1 MAIKFKKTEK
11 EKYTLIEF
19 TVGKDCTP
27 DLLEK
32 TTLPKVDYKKGVVL
46 KGEGPFWLFGLL
58 IHNYHPKQWICRWIA
73 IFDPS
78 LKEAVVVAS
87 NDPSIEV
94 GNSIDL
100 IETDTV

>member
-1 MAIKFKKTEK
+1 MIIKFKKTEK

-19 TVGKDCTP
+19 TVDKGCTP

-32 TTLPKVDYKKGVVL
+32 TTFPKVDYKKGVVL
-46 KGEGPFWLFGLL
+46 KGEGPSWLYGLL

-78 LKEAVVVAS
+78 LKKAVVVAS
-87 NDPSIEV
+87 NDLNIEV
-94 GNSIDL
+94 GSL
-100 IETDTV
+100 IEIEKN